1 MNVQDH
7 IVTTPTEIRGFPG
20 ITEQRFPL
28 NLNEDIPEVSRVW
41 TAAKGS
47 TWDPQKDIDW
57 SKLDLSK
64 YTPEQLYAGRL
75 FWSRRAWSEYTG
87 LAESPVVLL
96 RFAFDGN
103 REPSIKFA
111 LASKFMDEAKHIE
124 ASWLLAEKLGGYIS
138 EPPAGA
144 PKKRMIAGLR
154 SRGMDPNLTPEA
166 VLGCWHC
173 VSEFFAVEIFRVRF
187 HFTTDPVVKEV
198 LGKILFDEARHIA
211 MGWNYLAYRLP
222 KASEEVRLNVRGA
235 MMDVIENI
243 ELGGFHSSSTIQGE
257 EPDLFAVSDLI
268 CASAG
273 LGAATPEIEHKA
285 FVNTLST
292 IREKA
297 AAVGIDLPAYV
308 V

>member
-1 MNVQDH
+1 MKSQEPQ
-7 IVTTPTEIRGFPG
+7 IASRTEIRGFPG

-28 NLNEDIPEVSRVW
+28 NLNDDIPGVSKVW

-47 TWDPQKDIDW
+47 TWDPYKDIDW
-57 SKLDLSK
+57 KKLDLSK

-96 RFAFDGN
+96 RFAFEGD

-144 PKKRMIAGLR
+144 PRKRMVAGLR
-154 SRGMDPNLTPEA
+154 SRGMDPDLTPEA

-173 VSEFFAVEIFRVRF
+173 VSEFFAVEIFRVRY
-187 HFTTDPVVKEV
+187 HHTTDPVAKEV
-198 LGKILFDEARHIA
+198 LGKILYDEARHIA
-211 MGWNYLAYRLP
+211 MGWEYLAYRLP
-222 KASEEVRLNVRGA
+222 KVPEAVRLNVRAA
-235 MMDVIENI
+235 MMDVIENV
-243 ELGGFHSSSTIQGE
+243 ELGGFHSSSTVQGE
-257 EPDLFAVSDLI
+257 EPDLFAISDLI
-268 CASAG
+268 CATAG

-285 FVNTLST
+285 FVNTLSI
-292 IREKA
+292 IRKKA